1 MNGSDVG
8 PMLLGSRLCGL
19 ESFIQCCKLGCF
31 LASTFYLEATKAVW
45 QAIQGNWGQV
55 QPLALKLVVFG
66 STTALRFFTIDSVGA
81 DGLGTERRMSGI

>member
-1 MNGSDVG
+1 LNGSDVG

-55 QPLALKLVVFG
+55 QPLALELVVFG